1 MKESKF
7 IKIRIKKMADWFA
20 MFLIKNGYHANYT
33 IESFEEI
40 DRFLDE
46 NINFILEKNNSNYLF
61 ALASYI
67 GETLRY
73 THKAKWQNEENEKT
87 ERTIYIKLNN
97 QNVIYPFEIATKRI
111 TAVIRIKDAL
121 SEIKQKK

>member
-7 IKIRIKKMADWFA
+7 IKIRTKKMAEWFA
-20 MFLIKNGYHANYT
+20 MFLIKSGYHANYT

-73 THKAKWQNEENEKT
+73 TQKAKWQNEENEKT
-87 ERTIYIKLNN
+87 ERTIYIKLKN
-97 QNVIYPFEIATKRI
+97 QSAIYPFEIATKRI
-111 TAVIRIKDAL
+111 TAVIRIKDEL
-121 SEIKQKK
+121 SEIK